1 MSKPGEEYAA
11 TGQGESVAATEQSVK
26 IKRISDWF
34 QSWQKPIRRFLRT
47 RGGRVSDDDLDD
59 IAQEVF
65 LRLLRYDSTELVA
78 NPQGY
83 LFTIAANVANEWSV
97 RACRR
102 WPHSADWLEEVVFE
116 DPAEVEAASEWTERQ
131 LLLVLNG
138 MSARAREILRLHFQ
152 EELTHAQIASRLG
165 VSRRVVKRDLIASY
179 KRLRTELD
187 WDVAVDFG
195 AEANRPKD
203 RGAAS

>member
-1 MSKPGEEYAA
+1 MSGPGTDGAA
-11 TGQGESVAATEQSVK
+11 AGQGAGIEPKERIVK
-26 IKRISDWF
+26 TQRIGEWF
-34 QSWQKPIRRFLRT
+34 ESWQKPIRRFLRT

-65 LRLLRYDSTELVA
+65 LRLLRYDSGELVA

-83 LFTIAANVANEWSV
+83 LFTIAANVASEWSV

-102 WPHSADWLEEVVFE
+102 LPHSADWLEEVVF
-116 DPAEVEAASEWTERQ
+116 DDAAETEAASEWTERQ
-131 LLLVLNG
+131 LLHVLSG
-138 MSARAREILRLHFQ
+138 MPARAREILRLHFH

-165 VSRRVVKRDLIASY
+165 ISRRIVKRDLMASY

-187 WDVAVDFG
+187 IDVAADFG
-195 AEANRPKD
+195 ATATRAKRDEAQ
-203 RGAAS
+203 S